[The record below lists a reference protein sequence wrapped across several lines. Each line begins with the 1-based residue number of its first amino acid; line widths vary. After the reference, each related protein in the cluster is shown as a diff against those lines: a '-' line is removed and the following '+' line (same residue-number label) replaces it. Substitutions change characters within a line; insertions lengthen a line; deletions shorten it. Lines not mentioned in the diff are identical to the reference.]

1 MVTLWHLSVFS
12 VLSVVKQQRVSL
24 RSMPDSSNLPV
35 PKQPLDRT
43 AIERI
48 LARAAELQVATSTHE
63 QSGLLTESQL
73 VEIAKEAGIS
83 PTMVSQ
89 ALAEERSRISVPA
102 EQGFVASVTGPAIAT
117 ASRTVRGNPAEILD
131 ALDKWM
137 QKEECLRVQRR
148 FPDRITWEPRTG
160 FFDQIQRGL
169 NISGR
174 AYHLTRASHVAATI
188 IPVDNE
194 RVLVRLDA
202 DLSESRGSRVRVGV
216 GSLVAG
222 VMGSGVVAVIGSL
235 LLAPEAFLLLGGA
248 AAVPTL
254 IGAGAGYQVGKGH
267 RQVVMRAQLALE
279 QTLDRMEYGTTRR
292 IK

>member
-1 MVTLWHLSVFS
+1 MASE
-12 VLSVVKQQRVSL
+12 
-24 RSMPDSSNLPV
+24 NLPA
-35 PKQPLDRT
+35 KSPLDRT
-43 AIERI
+43 AIERV
-48 LARAAELQVATSTHE
+48 LARAAELQVATSTTE

-89 ALAEERSRISVPA
+89 ALAEERMRVSVPQ

-117 ASRTVRGNPAEILD
+117 ASRTVRGTTEQVLAAID
-131 ALDKWM
+131 SWM
-137 QKEECLRVQRR
+137 QREESLRIQRR
-148 FPDRITWEPRTG
+148 FPDRITWEPRSG
-160 FFDQIQRGL
+160 FLGQIQRGL

-174 AYHLTRASHVAATI
+174 GYHLTRASQVAATI
-188 IPVDNE
+188 IPVDAE

-202 DLSESRGSRVRVGV
+202 DLSESRGARVRVGV

-222 VMGSGVVAVIGSL
+222 MFGSGIVAVLGSM
-235 LLAPEAFLLLGGA
+235 LLAPDAFILLGGA

-267 RQVVMRAQLALE
+267 RIVVLRAQMALE
-279 QTLDRMEYGTTRR
+279 QTLDRLEFGSAG
-292 IK
+292 KPK